1 MLEAATQT
9 KLTCTS
15 YVERHN
21 LTTRMSLRRYT
32 RLTNAFSKKLENH
45 CHSLA
50 LYFAFYNFLRPHG
63 SLGGKTPAEAAGLA
77 EKRYGWEWIL
87 REMDSN

>member
-1 MLEAATQT
+1 
-9 KLTCTS
+9 
-15 YVERHN
+15 
-21 LTTRMSLRRYT
+21 MSLRRYT

-50 LYFAFYNFLRPHG
+50 LYFVFYNFLRPHG
-63 SLGGKTPAEAAGLA
+63 SLEGKTPAVAAGLA
-77 EKRYGWEWIL
+77 QKRYGWDWIL